1 MEHGQSRPTPTTSTG
16 MSGAAVNP
24 LIGMVIVAGLSST
37 TSWTLDEV
45 IQGKS
50 LFPSL
55 HAVQTATGEHFQF
68 PINKDWQ
75 SRARMRGVLPDLE
88 VSFGTDVDNDVRVS
102 SGHSSSHFEG
112 REYGFK
118 LRARWHLSSLVFDS
132 WELRAYR
139 QELSA
144 RTNRRLRLD
153 EVTQLYFKR
162 VELMFLPV
170 TMHRKLRAARLEGR
184 ISILTGGVYFGGSN
198 EQH

>member
-1 MEHGQSRPTPTTSTG
+1 MNS
-16 MSGAAVNP
+16 
-24 LIGMVIVAGLSST
+24 LLGMVIFAGLTST
-37 TSWTLDEV
+37 TSWTLEEI

-50 LFPSL
+50 LFPAL
-55 HAVQTATGEHFQF
+55 QAVQAATGEQLQS
-68 PINKDWQ
+68 PLNKDWQ
-75 SRARMRGVLPDLE
+75 SRARIRGVLPDLD

-118 LRARWHLSSLVFDS
+118 VRARWHLSSLVFDS

-139 QELSA
+139 QELSVKSK
-144 RTNRRLRLD
+144 RRLRLD

-198 EQH
+198 EQN